1 MDHQANRSESTV
13 TSEPVSRR
21 GLLRAATV
29 SAAAVG
35 AAGILA
41 GPASAAPAGDTAA
54 AGQSHGRRR
63 VPVDRISIQLY
74 TLRDQLAADLPGTL
88 AALRRIGYRRVE
100 HAGFVGRTAAE
111 FRAALDA
118 AGLRATSGHTGIPQ
132 PFDAATW
139 ERALADANTLGC
151 KKIVH
156 PYFGRDAEGRP
167 YRDPAI
173 YRALARDLNQAG
185 RLAER
190 AGLDFGYHNHQLEF
204 VPLTDGSTGFDILT
218 RQTDPRLVHFELDL
232 YWTWRGAHDPVDVIR
247 ENRGRIRQVHVKDLD
262 VEGGFADLGDGVIDF
277 GRIFAHEREA
287 GIEEYIVERDD
298 AGTSPRVPADA
309 IDTAR
314 VGFDYLAALRY

>member
-1 MDHQANRSESTV
+1 MDHQTNEPVPPVA
-13 TSEPVSRR
+13 SEPLSRR
-21 GLLRAATV
+21 GVLRAATV

-35 AAGILA
+35 TAGLLA
-41 GPASAAPAGDTAA
+41 GPASAAPAGH
-54 AGQSHGRRR
+54 SHGRRR

-88 AALRRIGYRRVE
+88 TALRRIGYRRVE
-100 HAGFVGRTAAE
+100 HAGFVGRTAAQ

-118 AGLRATSGHTGIPQ
+118 AGLRSTSGHVGIPQ
-132 PFDAATW
+132 PFDAAIW
-139 ERALADANTLGC
+139 ERALAEANVVGC

-156 PYFGRDAEGRP
+156 PYFGRDAQGRP
-167 YRDPAI
+167 IRDPAV

-204 VPLTDGSTGFDILT
+204 VPLTNGSTGFEILAG
-218 RQTDPRLVHFELDL
+218 QTDPRLVHFELDL

-247 ENRGRIRQVHVKDLD
+247 ANRGRVRQVHVKDLD

-298 AGTSPRVPADA
+298 AGTPPRAPADA
-309 IDTAR
+309 LDTAR
-314 VGFDYLAALRY
+314 VGFDYLASLRY

>member
-1 MDHQANRSESTV
+1 MDQQTTQAEPLPVSG
-13 TSEPVSRR
+13 PVSRR
-21 GLLRAATV
+21 GVLRAATV
-29 SAAAVG
+29 SAAALG
-35 AAGILA
+35 TAGLLA
-41 GPASAAPAGDTAA
+41 GPATASSAGH
-54 AGQSHGRRR
+54 SHGRRR

-74 TLRDQLAADLPGTL
+74 TVRDQLAADLPGTL

-100 HAGFVGRTAAE
+100 HAGFVGRTAAQ

-118 AGLRATSGHTGIPQ
+118 AGLRSTSGHTGIPQ
-132 PFDAATW
+132 PFDAGAW
-139 ERALADANTLGC
+139 ERALADANVVGS

-156 PYFGRDAEGRP
+156 PYFGRDANGQP
-167 YRDPAI
+167 IRDPAV

-218 RQTDPRLVHFELDL
+218 GQTDPRLVHFELDL

-247 ENRGRIRQVHVKDLD
+247 ANRGRIRQVHVKDLD

-277 GRIFAHEREA
+277 GRIFDHEREA

-298 AGTSPRVPADA
+298 AGTPPRAPADA
-309 IDTAR
+309 LDTAR
-314 VGFDYLAALRY
+314 VGFDYLASLRY

>member
-1 MDHQANRSESTV
+1 MDPQLTPSEPLPESG
-13 TSEPVSRR
+13 PVSRR
-21 GLLRAATV
+21 GVLRAATA
-29 SAAAVG
+29 SAAALG
-35 AAGILA
+35 AASLLA
-41 GPASAAPAGDTAA
+41 SPAAAASAGH
-54 AGQSHGRRR
+54 SHGRRR

-88 AALRRIGYRRVE
+88 DALRRIGYRRVE
-100 HAGFVGRTAAE
+100 HAGFVGRTAAG

-132 PFDAATW
+132 PFNAATW
-139 ERALADANTLGC
+139 ERALADANVVGS

-156 PYFGRDAEGRP
+156 PYFGRDAAGRP
-167 YRDPAI
+167 IRDPAV

-204 VPLTDGSTGFDILT
+204 VPLTGGSTGFDILAG
-218 RQTDPRLVHFELDL
+218 QTDPRLVHFELDL
-232 YWTWRGAHDPVDVIR
+232 YWSWRGAHDPVDVIR
-247 ENRGRIRQVHVKDLD
+247 AHRGRIRQVHVKDLD
-262 VEGGFADLGDGVIDF
+262 VEGGFADLGTGVIDF

-298 AGTSPRVPADA
+298 AGTPPRAPADA
-309 IDTAR
+309 LDTAR
-314 VGFDYLAALRY
+314 VGFDYLASLRY